1 MHKLC
6 FFLLLFVTKIS
17 FGQIEITWK
26 TLEDVEF
33 TDTYL
38 EELDAYYY
46 YPYFGP
52 NISALE
58 GQEVI
63 LRGFVLAIDPVE
75 RYYILSKGPYAS
87 CFFCGGAGPETIVEL
102 ELKSDKDYFLM
113 DEMVTMK
120 GILKLNADDI
130 YKCNYILEKAEVFRR

>member
-52 NISALE
+52 NVSALE

-113 DEMVTMK
+113 DELVTMK
-120 GILKLNADDI
+120 GILKLNSDDI
-130 YKCNYILEKAEVFRR
+130 YKCNYILEKAEVYRR

>member
-52 NISALE
+52 NVSALE

-113 DEMVTMK
+113 DELVTMK

-130 YKCNYILEKAEVFRR
+130 YKCNYILEKAEVYR

>member
-52 NISALE
+52 NVSALE

-113 DEMVTMK
+113 DELVTMK

-130 YKCNYILEKAEVFRR
+130 YKCNYILEKAEVYRR

>member
-1 MHKLC
+1 M
-6 FFLLLFVTKIS
+6 LFIAKIS

-52 NISALE
+52 NVSALE

-113 DEMVTMK
+113 DELVTMK

-130 YKCNYILEKAEVFRR
+130 YKCNYILEKAEVYRR

>member
-52 NISALE
+52 NVSALE

-87 CFFCGGAGPETIVEL
+87 CFFCGGAGPETIIEL

-113 DEMVTMK
+113 DELVTMK
-120 GILKLNADDI
+120 GVLKLNADDI
-130 YKCNYILEKAEVFRR
+130 YKCNYILEKAEVYRR

>member
-52 NISALE
+52 NVSALE

-113 DEMVTMK
+113 DELVTMK
-120 GILKLNADDI
+120 GFLKLNADDI
-130 YKCNYILEKAEVFRR
+130 YKCNYILEKAEVYLR

>member
-6 FFLLLFVTKIS
+6 FFLLLFVAKIS

-52 NISALE
+52 NVSALE

-113 DEMVTMK
+113 DELVTMK

-130 YKCNYILEKAEVFRR
+130 YKCNYILEKAEVYRR

>member
-52 NISALE
+52 NVSALE

-87 CFFCGGAGPETIVEL
+87 CFFCGGAGPETIIEL
-102 ELKSDKDYFLM
+102 ELKSDKDYFNGRTGYHEGCFKTQCGRHLQM
-113 DEMVTMK
+113 QLHT
-120 GILKLNADDI
+120 
-130 YKCNYILEKAEVFRR
+130 

>member
-113 DEMVTMK
+113 DELVTMK

>member
-52 NISALE
+52 NVSALE

-113 DEMVTMK
+113 DELVTMK

-130 YKCNYILEKAEVFRR
+130 YKCNYILEKAEVYSR

>member
-52 NISALE
+52 NVSALE

-87 CFFCGGAGPETIVEL
+87 CFFCGGAGPETIIEL

-113 DEMVTMK
+113 DELVTMK
-120 GILKLNADDI
+120 GVLKLNADDI
-130 YKCNYILEKAEVFRR
+130 YKCNYILEKAEVYHR

>member
-6 FFLLLFVTKIS
+6 FFLLLFITKIS

-52 NISALE
+52 NVNALE

-113 DEMVTMK
+113 DELITMK

-130 YKCNYILEKAEVFRR
+130 YKCNYILENAEVYRR

>member
-1 MHKLC
+1 MHKFC

-52 NISALE
+52 NVSALE

-113 DEMVTMK
+113 DEVVTMK

-130 YKCNYILEKAEVFRR
+130 YKCNYILEKAEVYRR

>member
-52 NISALE
+52 NVSALE

-63 LRGFVLAIDPVE
+63 LSGFVLAIDPVE

-113 DEMVTMK
+113 DELVTMK

-130 YKCNYILEKAEVFRR
+130 YKCNYILEKAEVYRR

>member
-6 FFLLLFVTKIS
+6 FFLLLFIAKIS

-52 NISALE
+52 NVSALE

-113 DEMVTMK
+113 DELVTMK

-130 YKCNYILEKAEVFRR
+130 YKCNYILEKAEVYRR

>member
-6 FFLLLFVTKIS
+6 FFLLLFITKIS

-52 NISALE
+52 NVNALE

-113 DEMVTMK
+113 DELITMK
-120 GILKLNADDI
+120 GYFKTQ
-130 YKCNYILEKAEVFRR
+130 CRRHLQMQLHT

>member
-52 NISALE
+52 NVSALE

-113 DEMVTMK
+113 DELVTMK
-120 GILKLNADDI
+120 GILNLNADDI
-130 YKCNYILEKAEVFRR
+130 YKCNYILEKAEVYRR